1 MFSLVFPGQG
11 SQNIGMGKEFY
22 DNFGY
27 VREYFEIADH
37 IFKKKLSKIIFEG
50 PLEELNKTENTQSA
64 IFLVSFCIYKVIEKE
79 TQFKLLEAKFYAGHS
94 LGEYSALCCAN
105 SINFE
110 QAINLLVN
118 RGKAMQNAVP
128 NGEGGMLAIL
138 GIEINIINSILEE
151 NFKEFQCYVANDNSP
166 QQVVISGFKKNLQ
179 LLSQDLN
186 KLSIKNIKLNVSAPF
201 HCKLMNKATENMK
214 DKILNLT
221 FKDINS
227 ALISNFTAKPSTSGL
242 EIKKLLVS
250 QIEGK
255 VRWLESIEFMIN
267 KGTKNFIEIGP
278 GKVLSGLIK
287 RINKNVSFKS
297 INSEQDIKELIS
309 NV

>member
-1 MFSLVFPGQG
+1 
-11 SQNIGMGKEFY
+11 
-22 DNFGY
+22 
-27 VREYFEIADH
+27 
-37 IFKKKLSKIIFEG
+37 
-50 PLEELNKTENTQSA
+50 
-64 IFLVSFCIYKVIEKE
+64 
-79 TQFKLLEAKFYAGHS
+79 
-94 LGEYSALCCAN
+94 
-105 SINFE
+105 
-110 QAINLLVN
+110 
-118 RGKAMQNAVP
+118 
-128 NGEGGMLAIL
+128 
-138 GIEINIINSILEE
+138 
-151 NFKEFQCYVANDNSP
+151 
-166 QQVVISGFKKNLQ
+166 
-179 LLSQDLN
+179 
-186 KLSIKNIKLNVSAPF
+186 
-201 HCKLMNKATENMK
+201 MNKATENMK